1 MSWKIVIDSGKC
13 DRRERLDCIP
23 GQDFFYCYE
32 ISKECTEQ
40 DCPLRLNLPPN
51 VLIGKDAREFERK
64 IAEGLKHPVG
74 YVPTPKLD
82 EAMKMMERD
91 LKKKEQSDES

>member
-1 MSWKIVIDSGKC
+1 MSWKIVIDSDHCSYKYHDNEYSHFTLC
-13 DRRERLDCIP
+13 ERNKM
-23 GQDFFYCYE
+23 E
-32 ISKECTEQ
+32 RCTEK

-64 IAEGLKHPVG
+64 IEEGLKHPVG

-91 LKKKEQSDES
+91 LKKKEQIDES